1 MARIILAAAAFL
13 IGAAA
18 ASLVILSFEIS
29 LPGTSVVSTT
39 NLNNTYQVARDS
51 GLKLIPVQP

>member
-39 NLNNTYQVARDS
+39 NLSNTYQVARDS